1 MHIGRVLIIFAVILA
16 AQYGCH
22 SIPSSTIRDL
32 IKKEGTKIDAAQSNS
47 RQFHEEAQKRVDA
60 LKSSIEDLNQSIKL
74 TQAAEAKHSLITSSP
89 QPVLS
94 KTDVEAWAISYL
106 IAKTYLAEYEGLEQA
121 VVKQFDDDFC
131 ALLEAANQV
140 EDSWADLGRIH
151 TLIERYADKSALASL
166 DPKLVGAIAEQV
178 PGGSERL
185 AQVLQQSSTLN
196 DALQE
201 AMTYQFLKTRTLERT
216 RSLTVDLM
224 DLLERVK

>member
-1 MHIGRVLIIFAVILA
+1 
-16 AQYGCH
+16 
-22 SIPSSTIRDL
+22 
-32 IKKEGTKIDAAQSNS
+32 
-47 RQFHEEAQKRVDA
+47 
-60 LKSSIEDLNQSIKL
+60 
-74 TQAAEAKHSLITSSP
+74 
-89 QPVLS
+89 
-94 KTDVEAWAISYL
+94 
-106 IAKTYLAEYEGLEQA
+106 LEQA
-121 VVKQFDDDFC
+121 VAKQFDDDFC

-178 PGGSERL
+178 PGGSDRL

-224 DLLERVK
+224 DLLERVQ

>member
-1 MHIGRVLIIFAVILA
+1 MPIGRVLIIIAVILA
-16 AQYGCH
+16 GSYGCH

-32 IKKEGTKIDAAQSNS
+32 IKKEGAKIDTAQSNS
-47 RQFHEEAQKRVDA
+47 RQFHEEAQKRVDH
-60 LKSSIEDLNQSIKL
+60 LKSSIEDLNHSIKL
-74 TQAAEAKHSLITSSP
+74 TQAAEAKHSLLTSTP

-121 VVKQFDDDFC
+121 VIKQFDDDFC

-178 PGGSERL
+178 PGGSDRL

-216 RSLTVDLM
+216 RSLSVDLM
-224 DLLERVK
+224 ELLERVK

>member
-1 MHIGRVLIIFAVILA
+1 
-16 AQYGCH
+16 
-22 SIPSSTIRDL
+22 
-32 IKKEGTKIDAAQSNS
+32 
-47 RQFHEEAQKRVDA
+47 VDH

-74 TQAAEAKHSLITSSP
+74 TQAAEAKHSLITSTP

-166 DPKLVGAIAEQV
+166 DPKLVGAIAERV
-178 PGGSERL
+178 PGGSDRL